1 VIGLGKLGLP
11 LAILLAKSGYQVTGF
26 DLSEKRIIDI
36 LNLNIEPEPKVL
48 SMLEETLQKNL
59 SVTSNIND
67 SFQQSEM
74 SFLIVPTPSNEEGE
88 FVNTYLESAIE
99 LIIENSKVPNHI
111 ICVVSTVM
119 PGTCEYFEK
128 EFIPSKINNSK
139 TKFRLAYSPE
149 FVALGTVI
157 DNMQWPD
164 MVLLGVGEENVA
176 STLLPIL
183 TSFALNNP
191 QIKVM
196 SLASAEIAKISVN
209 TFVTAKISYANMIAE
224 LSDKIPGANKYDILE
239 ALGADSRI
247 GVKYLNPG
255 LGFGGPCFP
264 RDNKAFAKIG
274 DSLNV
279 DTELAKATHSI
290 NLRQPKISA
299 QRINAKYGK
308 KHKTLTLLGLAYK
321 PGSFV
326 TEESQAVMLVKEL
339 SGKWNRIYVHD
350 PLVNDSGLF
359 LGYSNVNSINSVSQI
374 QKSDLVVVAVN
385 WKEYEEFIKVH
396 PKENLYF
403 V

>member
-1 VIGLGKLGLP
+1 
-11 LAILLAKSGYQVTGF
+11 LLAKAGHQVIGI
-26 DLSEKRIIDI
+26 DLSEKRVDDI

-48 SMLEETLQKNL
+48 GMLEGTLQNNL
-59 SVTSNIND
+59 RVTNAFND
-67 SFQQSEM
+67 GFQESEM
-74 SFLIVPTPSNEEGE
+74 SFLIVPTPSNAAGE
-88 FVNTYLESAIE
+88 FVNTYLESAIKS
-99 LIIENSKVPNHI
+99 IVENSKVSDHV

-128 EFIPSKINNSK
+128 EFIPSKINKSK

-157 DNMQWPD
+157 DNMQLPD
-164 MVLLGVGEENVA
+164 MVLIGVSEENVA

-183 TSFALNNP
+183 ISFVLNNP

-239 ALGADSRI
+239 ALGADTRI

-299 QRINAKYGK
+299 ERINAKYLQ
-308 KHKTLTLLGLAYK
+308 KHKTLVFLGLAYK

-339 SGKWNRIYVHD
+339 SEKWDMIFVHD
-350 PLVNDSGLF
+350 PLVIDSSLF
-359 LGYSNVNSINSVSQI
+359 LGYRNVYSINSVSQI

-385 WKEYEEFIKVH
+385 WKEYEDFIKVH
-396 PKENLYF
+396 PKENVYF

>member
-1 VIGLGKLGLP
+1 MLAKVGHQVIG
-11 LAILLAKSGYQVTGF
+11 I
-26 DLSEKRIIDI
+26 DLSKKRVDDI
-36 LNLNIEPEPKVL
+36 FNLDIEPEPKVL
-48 SMLEETLQKNL
+48 CMLEETLQNNL
-59 SVTSNIND
+59 RVTNEFNED
-67 SFQQSEM
+67 SQESEI
-74 SFLIVPTPSNEEGE
+74 SFLIVPTPSNAAGE
-88 FVNTYLESAIE
+88 FINTYLESAIE
-99 LIIENSKVPNHI
+99 LIVENSKVSDHV

-119 PGTCEYFEK
+119 PGSCEYFEK

-157 DNMQWPD
+157 DNMQLPD
-164 MVLLGVGEENVA
+164 MVLIGVSEDNVA
-176 STLLPIL
+176 SILLPIL
-183 TSFALNNP
+183 TSFVLNSP

-224 LSDKIPGANKYDILE
+224 ISDKIPGANKYDILE

-279 DTELAKATHSI
+279 DTELAKATQSI
-290 NLRQPKISA
+290 NLRQPRISA
-299 QRINAKYGK
+299 ERINTKYLKGY
-308 KHKTLTLLGLAYK
+308 KTLVFLGLAYK

-339 SGKWNRIYVHD
+339 SKKWDRIYVHD
-350 PLVNDSGLF
+350 PLVSDYSLF
-359 LGYSNVNSINSVSQI
+359 LDYGNVDSLNSVSQI

-385 WKEYEEFIKVH
+385 WNEYEEIIKVH

>member
-1 VIGLGKLGLP
+1 MLAKAGHQVIG
-11 LAILLAKSGYQVTGF
+11 I
-26 DLSEKRIIDI
+26 DLSEKRVDDI

-48 SMLEETLQKNL
+48 GILEETLQNNL
-59 SVTSNIND
+59 RVTNAFND
-67 SFQQSEM
+67 GFQESDM
-74 SFLIVPTPSNEEGE
+74 SFLIVPTPSNAAGE
-88 FVNTYLESAIE
+88 FVNTYLESAIQS
-99 LIIENSKVPNHI
+99 IVENSKVSDHV

-128 EFIPSKINNSK
+128 EFIPSKINKSK

-157 DNMQWPD
+157 DNMQLPD
-164 MVLLGVGEENVA
+164 MVLIGVSEENVA

-183 TSFALNNP
+183 ISFVLNNP

-239 ALGADSRI
+239 ALGADTRI

-299 QRINAKYGK
+299 ERINAKYLQ
-308 KHKTLTLLGLAYK
+308 KHKTLVFLGLAYK

-339 SGKWNRIYVHD
+339 SEKWDMIFVHD
-350 PLVNDSGLF
+350 PLVTDSSLF
-359 LGYSNVNSINSVSQI
+359 IGYRNVDSINSVSQI

-385 WKEYEEFIKVH
+385 WKEYEDIIKVH
-396 PKENLYF
+396 PKENVYF

>member
-1 VIGLGKLGLP
+1 MLAKVGHQVIG
-11 LAILLAKSGYQVTGF
+11 I
-26 DLSEKRIIDI
+26 DLSKKRVDDI
-36 LNLNIEPEPKVL
+36 FNLDIEPEPKVL
-48 SMLEETLQKNL
+48 CMLEETLQNNL
-59 SVTSNIND
+59 RVTNEFNED
-67 SFQQSEM
+67 SQESEI
-74 SFLIVPTPSNEEGE
+74 SFLIVPTPSNAAGE
-88 FVNTYLESAIE
+88 FINTYLESAIE
-99 LIIENSKVPNHI
+99 LIVENSKVSDHV

-119 PGTCEYFEK
+119 PGSCEYFEK

-157 DNMQWPD
+157 DNMQLPD
-164 MVLLGVGEENVA
+164 MVLIGVSEDNVA
-176 STLLPIL
+176 SILLPIL
-183 TSFALNNP
+183 TSFVLNSP

-224 LSDKIPGANKYDILE
+224 ISDKIPGANKYDILE

-279 DTELAKATHSI
+279 DTELAKATQSI
-290 NLRQPKISA
+290 NLRQPRISA
-299 QRINAKYGK
+299 ERINTKYLK
-308 KHKTLTLLGLAYK
+308 RYKTLVFLGLAYK

-339 SGKWNRIYVHD
+339 SKKWDRIYVHD
-350 PLVNDSGLF
+350 PLVSDYSLF
-359 LGYSNVNSINSVSQI
+359 LDYGNVDSLNSVSQI

-385 WKEYEEFIKVH
+385 WNEYEEIIKVH

>member
-1 VIGLGKLGLP
+1 MLAKAGHQVIG
-11 LAILLAKSGYQVTGF
+11 I
-26 DLSEKRIIDI
+26 DLSKKRVDNI
-36 LNLNIEPEPKVL
+36 LNLDIEPEPKVL
-48 SMLEETLQKNL
+48 CMLEETLQNNL
-59 SVTSNIND
+59 RVTNVFNED
-67 SFQQSEM
+67 SQESEI
-74 SFLIVPTPSNEEGE
+74 SFLIVPTPSNAAGE
-88 FVNTYLESAIE
+88 FINTYLESAIE
-99 LIIENSKVPNHI
+99 LIVENSKVSDHV

-119 PGTCEYFEK
+119 PGSCEYFEK

-157 DNMQWPD
+157 DNMQLPD
-164 MVLLGVGEENVA
+164 MVLIGVSEDNVA
-176 STLLPIL
+176 SILLPIL
-183 TSFALNNP
+183 TSFALNSP

-224 LSDKIPGANKYDILE
+224 ISDKIPGANKYDILE

-279 DTELAKATHSI
+279 DTELAKATQSI
-290 NLRQPKISA
+290 NLRQPRISA
-299 QRINAKYGK
+299 ERINTKYLK
-308 KHKTLTLLGLAYK
+308 RYKTLVFLGLAYK

-339 SGKWNRIYVHD
+339 SKKWDRIYVHD
-350 PLVNDSGLF
+350 PLVSDDSLF
-359 LGYSNVNSINSVSQI
+359 LDYGNVDSLNSVSQI

-385 WKEYEEFIKVH
+385 WNEYKEFIKVH

>member
-1 VIGLGKLGLP
+1 MLAKAGHQVIG
-11 LAILLAKSGYQVTGF
+11 I
-26 DLSEKRIIDI
+26 DLSEKRVDDI

-48 SMLEETLQKNL
+48 GMLEETLQNNL
-59 SVTSNIND
+59 RVTNSFND
-67 SFQQSEM
+67 GFQESEM
-74 SFLIVPTPSNEEGE
+74 SFLIVPTPSNAAGE
-88 FVNTYLESAIE
+88 FVNTYLESAIKS
-99 LIIENSKVPNHI
+99 IVENSKVSDHV

-128 EFIPSKINNSK
+128 EFIPSKINKSK
-139 TKFRLAYSPE
+139 TNFRLAYSPE

-157 DNMQWPD
+157 DNMQLPD
-164 MVLLGVGEENVA
+164 MVLIGVSEENVA

-183 TSFALNNP
+183 ISFVLNNP

-224 LSDKIPGANKYDILE
+224 ISDKIPGANKYDILE
-239 ALGADSRI
+239 ALGADTRI

-299 QRINAKYGK
+299 ERINAKYLQ
-308 KHKTLTLLGLAYK
+308 KHKTLVFLGLAYK

-339 SGKWNRIYVHD
+339 SEKWDMIFVHD
-350 PLVNDSGLF
+350 PLVTDSSLF
-359 LGYSNVNSINSVSQI
+359 LGYRNVDSINSVSQI

-385 WKEYEEFIKVH
+385 WKEYEDFIKGH
-396 PKENLYF
+396 PKENVYF